1 MTDSPEPA
9 SASPAISVTEGRVP
23 DFFIVGHAKS
33 GTSAL
38 YEMLRRHP
46 QIFMPRAKEPWYFSR
61 NNPHPQ
67 TSDEKSIE
75 FTGKKPMF
83 FDEYAALFAEARADQ
98 RVGEAST
105 SYLWSPVAAKAI
117 A

>member
-1 MTDSPEPA
+1 MTPSPKPV
-9 SASPAISVTEGRVP
+9 SASSAVLVEGKRVP

-46 QIFMPRAKEPWYFSR
+46 QIFMPRAKEPWFFSR
-61 NNPHPQ
+61 NNPQPQ
-67 TSDEKSIE
+67 TSSEKAIE
-75 FTGKKPMF
+75 FTGNKPMS
-83 FDEYAALFAEARADQ
+83 FDEYAALFADARADQ

-105 SYLWSPVAAKAI
+105 
-117 A
+117 